1 MVENFVLQGDICFCP
16 SPDGTRFV
24 ENGFLVCV
32 DGKCE
37 GVFPVLPEK
46 YRGLARVDTKGQ
58 FIVPGLTDLHVHA
71 PQYAFRGTGADQ
83 ELLEWLEERAFPE
96 EERYADMDHAKK
108 AYDIFASDLKAS
120 PTTRA
125 CVFATVHREATEYL
139 MEALEG
145 TGLVTFVGKVN
156 MDRNAPEALCENGAA
171 ASLRETRRWLEEV
184 DGRFSR
190 TRPILT
196 PRFIPSCSDALMR
209 GLSHI
214 QKKWKLPVQSHL
226 SENPDE
232 VAWVKALA
240 PEASSYGD
248 AYDRFGLF
256 GGETPAVMAHCV
268 WSDEK
273 EIRLMKE
280 RGVYIAH
287 CPQSN
292 MNLSSG
298 IAPVKRYMEA
308 GLLLGLGSDV
318 AGGGH
323 LSIFRAMLEA
333 MQVSKLLR
341 HMTEGAPKP
350 LTIGEVFYMGTK
362 GGGSFF
368 GKTGSFEPGYDMDA
382 LVMDDRAI
390 RTVRRP
396 TPLERLERLIC
407 LSEQW
412 TLTAKYVRGQRIL

>member
-1 MVENFVLQGDICFCP
+1 M
-16 SPDGTRFV
+16 
-24 ENGFLVCV
+24 
-32 DGKCE
+32 
-37 GVFPVLPEK
+37 
-46 YRGLARVDTKGQ
+46 
-58 FIVPGLTDLHVHA
+58 
-71 PQYAFRGTGADQ
+71 
-83 ELLEWLEERAFPE
+83 
-96 EERYADMDHAKK
+96 
-108 AYDIFASDLKAS
+108 
-120 PTTRA
+120 
-125 CVFATVHREATEYL
+125 
-139 MEALEG
+139 
-145 TGLVTFVGKVN
+145 
-156 MDRNAPEALCENGAA
+156 
-171 ASLRETRRWLEEV
+171 
-184 DGRFSR
+184 
-190 TRPILT
+190 
-196 PRFIPSCSDALMR
+196 
-209 GLSHI
+209 
-214 QKKWKLPVQSHL
+214 
-226 SENPDE
+226 
-232 VAWVKALA
+232 AWVKALA

-318 AGGGH
+318 AGGCH